1 MGEYNSK
8 CESVTDVLTVATS
21 QRDLIAVSLGPIA
34 YSIRRCFSSPVSWI
48 RVKLLGKNW
57 QIILKGLVHRQWLV
71 S

>member
-1 MGEYNSK
+1 MNEDINRELKMGEYNSK

-48 RVKLLGKNW
+48 RVKLLGKN
-57 QIILKGLVHRQWLV
+57 
-71 S
+71 